1 MSSSS
6 RRIRGIT
13 VEIGGDTTKLD
24 KALSG
29 SNKVLGE
36 TQKALKDVE
45 RLLKM
50 DPGNTELLEQK
61 QRLLAQAAQAT
72 AEKMETLRQAAEG
85 ADDALQRGQAFQAR
99 YQPLREELDQVT
111 ASMRGLE
118 ANAASMQDKLE
129 SGSIS
134 TTQYD
139 AFAQKLEE
147 TRKRSE
153 ELRKA
158 MEDIEKEFAGAKLD
172 QGQYDALQRELAETA
187 KELEDLE
194 QQAKDS
200 ADGMDKLE
208 KASKDVSTGAGK
220 IKDAFAPVTGA
231 VLALGAAAVATVP
244 GTEDLR
250 AGLAKLEESARSAG
264 AGLDQAQSSFKAFY
278 VVAGET
284 DSAIEATANLL
295 QTGLEGNRLQAAV
308 EGLAGAVIR
317 FPDTLN
323 IESLADSLQETIAT
337 GTATGQFS
345 ELLDRLGIGAETFS
359 AQLAQCTSEIGRQ
372 DLALGALAQGGL
384 MKSYESWMENNRAMA
399 ENRQATLDLELE
411 MARLAESLQPLLTT
425 VTEML
430 QGLLDWFNSLSEGGQ
445 TAVVAFLMLAGAISP
460 VARIVE
466 AMMKVLPV
474 FIGLLGTTGIKV
486 AAIAAAIIVIASL
499 IGVVVSAWDDMAGWQ
514 KALSVIGLITAALFG
529 AAIAMG
535 VFKSATSGL
544 AAAIGMVAG
553 IGMVI
558 AAVATAQKAQSQMS
572 KTTVPGLAQG
582 GLVPP
587 GDPFFAI
594 LGDNKKEVE
603 VVSPYST
610 IKQAAGE
617 AVRENLPARQGGSST
632 ANLYL
637 DGTKVGRAIFPY
649 IQGEATRQGVRLIEG
664 GSVW

>member
-134 TTQYD
+134 TAQYD

-158 MEDIEKEFAGAKLD
+158 MEDVEKEFAGAKMD
-172 QGQYDALQRELAETA
+172 QGQYDAIQRELAETA
-187 KELEDLE
+187 KELENLE

-208 KASKDVSTGAGK
+208 KVSKDVSSGAGK

-264 AGLDQAQSSFKAFY
+264 TGLDQAQSSFKAFY

-295 QTGLEGNRLQAAV
+295 QTGLEENRLQAAV

-337 GTATGQFS
+337 GTATGQFA

-359 AQLAQCTSEIGRQ
+359 AQLAQCTNEIGRQ

-384 MKSYESWMENNRAMA
+384 MHSYESWMQNNEALA
-399 ENRQATLDLELE
+399 ENRQATLDMELE
-411 MARLAESLQPLLTT
+411 MAKLAEDIQPLMTAVL
-425 VTEML
+425 EMA
-430 QGLLDWFNSLSEGGQ
+430 QGLLGWFNNLGDGTQ
-445 TAVVAFLMLAGAISP
+445 KAIVGVLALVAAIGPLAGA
-460 VARIVE
+460 VE
-466 AMMKVLPV
+466 GVSKVMPT
-474 FIGLLGTTGIKV
+474 LLNLMGKLDPKTAALAV
-486 AAIAAAIIVIASL
+486 SLAAITTLVAMVID
-499 IGVVVSAWDDMAGWQ
+499 AWDDMSG
-514 KALSVIGLITAALFG
+514 LERVIAVLGL
-529 AAIAMG
+529 
-535 VFKSATSGL
+535 L
-544 AAAIGMVAG
+544 AAAALTAAVAVGAFQSAASMGVAAAG
-553 IGMVI
+553 IVIGI
-558 AAVATAQKAQSQMS
+558 AAVAAAVTAANQRAQSSQANI
-572 KTTVPGLAQG
+572 PGLAQG

>member
-45 RLLKM
+45 RLLKL
-50 DPGNTELLEQK
+50 DPGNTELLAQK

-72 AEKMETLRQAAEG
+72 AEKLDTLRQAARG
-85 ADDALQRGQAFQAR
+85 ADDALRRGQAFEER
-99 YQPLREELDQVT
+99 YQPLRAELDRVT

-118 ANAASMQDKLE
+118 ANAASMEARLKE
-129 SGSIS
+129 GSIS
-134 TTQYD
+134 AEQYE
-139 AFAQKLEE
+139 AFAQTLEE
-147 TRKRSE
+147 AKTKSE

-158 MEDIEKEFAGAKLD
+158 MEDVEKEFAGAKLD

-200 ADGMDKLE
+200 ADGMDKL
-208 KASKDVSTGAGK
+208 KDATQKVSTSAGK
-220 IKDAFAPVTGA
+220 VKDAFAPVTGA
-231 VLALGAAAVATVP
+231 VAALATAAVATVP

-250 AGLAKLEESARSAG
+250 AGLSKMDESARASSI
-264 AGLDQAQSSFKAFY
+264 GLDEAREAFENFY
-278 VVAGET
+278 IVAGET

-345 ELLDRLGIGAETFS
+345 ELLDRLGIGAENFS
-359 AQLAQCTSEIGRQ
+359 AQLAQCTNEIGRQ
-372 DLALGALAQGGL
+372 DMALGALAQGGL
-384 MKSYESWMENNRAMA
+384 MQSYESWMQNNEALA
-399 ENRQATLDLELE
+399 ENRQATLDMELE
-411 MARLAESLQPLLTT
+411 MAKLAESIQPLLTT

-445 TAVVAFLMLAGAISP
+445 TAVVAFLLLAGAISP
-460 VARIVE
+460 VAGIVE

-474 FIGLLGTTGIKV
+474 FIGLLGTTGTKV
-486 AAIAAAIIVIASL
+486 AAIAVAIVVIASL
-499 IGVVVSAWDDMAGWQ
+499 IGAVVSAWDDMSGWQ
-514 KALSVIGLITAALFG
+514 KAISVIGLVTVALFG
-529 AAIAMG
+529 AALAMG
-535 VFKSATSGL
+535 VFKSATGGL
-544 AAAIGMVAG
+544 IAALAVAAGITAVMVA
-553 IGMVI
+553 VT
-558 AAVATAQKAQSQMS
+558 TAQKAQSQMS

-587 GDPFFAI
+587 GDPFFAV

-617 AVRENLPARQGGSST
+617 AVRENLPARQGGTST

-664 GSVW
+664 GGVW

>member
-134 TTQYD
+134 TAQYD

-158 MEDIEKEFAGAKLD
+158 MEDVEKEFAGAKLD
-172 QGQYDALQRELAETA
+172 QGQYDAIQRELAETA

-264 AGLDQAQSSFKAFY
+264 TGLDQAQSSFKAFY

-345 ELLDRLGIGAETFS
+345 ELLDRMGIGAENFS

-372 DLALGALAQGGL
+372 DMALGALAQGGL
-384 MKSYESWMENNRAMA
+384 MQSYESWMQNNEALA
-399 ENRQATLDLELE
+399 ENRQATLDMELE
-411 MARLAESLQPLLTT
+411 MAKLAEDIQPLMTAVL
-425 VTEML
+425 EMA
-430 QGLLDWFNSLSEGGQ
+430 QGLLGWFNNLGDGTQ
-445 TAVVAFLMLAGAISP
+445 KAIVGVLALVAAIGPLAGA
-460 VARIVE
+460 VE
-466 AMMKVLPV
+466 GVSKVMPT
-474 FIGLLGTTGIKV
+474 LLNLMGKLDPKTAALAV
-486 AAIAAAIIVIASL
+486 SLAAITTLVAMVID
-499 IGVVVSAWDDMAGWQ
+499 AWDDMTG
-514 KALSVIGLITAALFG
+514 LERVIAVLGL
-529 AAIAMG
+529 
-535 VFKSATSGL
+535 L
-544 AAAIGMVAG
+544 AAAALTAAVAVGAFQSAASMGVAAAG
-553 IGMVI
+553 IVIGI
-558 AAVATAQKAQSQMS
+558 AAVAAAVTAANQRAQSSQANI
-572 KTTVPGLAQG
+572 PGLAQG

>member
-118 ANAASMQDKLE
+118 ANAASMKEKLE
-129 SGSIS
+129 NGSIS
-134 TTQYD
+134 TAQYD

-158 MEDIEKEFAGAKLD
+158 MEDVEKEFAGAKLD
-172 QGQYDALQRELAETA
+172 QGQYDAIQRELAETA
-187 KELEDLE
+187 KELEDIE

-220 IKDAFAPVTGA
+220 IKDAFAPVTGV

-264 AGLDQAQSSFKAFY
+264 TGLDQAQSSFKAFY

-345 ELLDRLGIGAETFS
+345 ELLDRLGIGAENFS

-372 DLALGALAQGGL
+372 DMALGALAQGGL
-384 MKSYESWMENNRAMA
+384 MQSYESWMQNNEALA
-399 ENRQATLDLELE
+399 ENRQATLDMELE
-411 MARLAESLQPLLTT
+411 MAKLAEDIQPLMTAVL
-425 VTEML
+425 EMA
-430 QGLLDWFNSLSEGGQ
+430 QGLLGWFNNLGDGTQ
-445 TAVVAFLMLAGAISP
+445 KAIVGVLALVAAIGPLAGA
-460 VARIVE
+460 VE
-466 AMMKVLPV
+466 GVSKVMPT
-474 FIGLLGTTGIKV
+474 LLNLMGKLDPKTAALAV
-486 AAIAAAIIVIASL
+486 SLAAITTLVAMVID
-499 IGVVVSAWDDMAGWQ
+499 AWDDMT
-514 KALSVIGLITAALFG
+514 GLERVVAVLG
-529 AAIAMG
+529 L
-535 VFKSATSGL
+535 L
-544 AAAIGMVAG
+544 AAAALTAAVAVGAFQSAASMGIAAAG
-553 IGMVI
+553 IVIGI
-558 AAVATAQKAQSQMS
+558 AAVAAAVTAANQRAQSSQANI
-572 KTTVPGLAQG
+572 PGLAQG

>member
-134 TTQYD
+134 TAQYD

-153 ELRKA
+153 ELRRA
-158 MEDIEKEFAGAKLD
+158 MEDVEKEFAGAKLD
-172 QGQYDALQRELAETA
+172 QGQYDAIQRELAETA

-200 ADGMDKLE
+200 ADGMDKL
-208 KASKDVSTGAGK
+208 KDATQKVSTSAGK
-220 IKDAFAPVTGA
+220 VKDAFAPVTGA
-231 VLALGAAAVATVP
+231 VAALATAAVATVP

-264 AGLDQAQSSFKAFY
+264 TGLDQAQSSFKAFY

-345 ELLDRLGIGAETFS
+345 ELLDRMGIGAENFS

-372 DLALGALAQGGL
+372 DLVLGALAQGGL
-384 MKSYESWMENNRAMA
+384 MQSYESWMQNNEALA
-399 ENRQATLDLELE
+399 ENRQATLDMELE
-411 MARLAESLQPLLTT
+411 MAKLAEDIQPLMTSVL
-425 VTEML
+425 EMA
-430 QGLLDWFNSLSEGGQ
+430 QGLLGWFNNLGDGTQ
-445 TAVVAFLMLAGAISP
+445 KAIVGVLALVAAISP
-460 VARIVE
+460 LAGMVE
-466 AMMKVLPV
+466 GVSKVMPT
-474 FIGLLGTTGIKV
+474 LLNLMGKLDPKTAALAV
-486 AAIAAAIIVIASL
+486 SLAAITTLVAMVID
-499 IGVVVSAWDDMAGWQ
+499 AWDDMT
-514 KALSVIGLITAALFG
+514 GLERVVAVLG
-529 AAIAMG
+529 L
-535 VFKSATSGL
+535 L
-544 AAAIGMVAG
+544 AAAALTAAVAVGAFQSAASMGIAAAG
-553 IGMVI
+553 IVIGI
-558 AAVATAQKAQSQMS
+558 AAVAAAVTAANQRAQSSQANI
-572 KTTVPGLAQG
+572 PGLAQG

-587 GDPFFAI
+587 GDPFFAV

>member
-1 MSSSS
+1 MPS
-6 RRIRGIT
+6 RIRGIT

-134 TTQYD
+134 TAQYD

-158 MEDIEKEFAGAKLD
+158 MEDVEKEFAGAKMD
-172 QGQYDALQRELAETA
+172 QGQYDAIQRELAETA
-187 KELEDLE
+187 KELEDIE

-200 ADGMDKLE
+200 ADGMDKL
-208 KASKDVSTGAGK
+208 KDATQKVSTSAGK
-220 IKDAFAPVTGA
+220 VKDAFAPVTGA
-231 VLALGAAAVATVP
+231 VAALATAAVATVP

-264 AGLDQAQSSFKAFY
+264 TGLDQAQSSFKAFY

-345 ELLDRLGIGAETFS
+345 ELLDRMGIGAENFS

-372 DLALGALAQGGL
+372 DMALGALAQGGL
-384 MKSYESWMENNRAMA
+384 MQSYESWMQNNEALA
-399 ENRQATLDLELE
+399 ENRQATLDMELE
-411 MARLAESLQPLLTT
+411 MAKLAEDIQPLMTAVL
-425 VTEML
+425 EMA
-430 QGLLDWFNSLSEGGQ
+430 QGLLGWFNNLGDGTQ
-445 TAVVAFLMLAGAISP
+445 KAIVGVLALVAAIGPLAGA
-460 VARIVE
+460 VE
-466 AMMKVLPV
+466 GVSKVMPT
-474 FIGLLGTTGIKV
+474 LLNLMGKLDPKTAALAV
-486 AAIAAAIIVIASL
+486 SLAAITTLVAMVID
-499 IGVVVSAWDDMAGWQ
+499 AWDDMT
-514 KALSVIGLITAALFG
+514 GLERVVAVLG
-529 AAIAMG
+529 L
-535 VFKSATSGL
+535 L
-544 AAAIGMVAG
+544 AAAALTAAVAVGAFQSAASMGIAAAG
-553 IGMVI
+553 IVIGI
-558 AAVATAQKAQSQMS
+558 AAVAAAVTAANQRAQSSQANI
-572 KTTVPGLAQG
+572 PGLAQG

-610 IKQAAGE
+610 IKKAAAE
-617 AVRENLPARQGGSST
+617 AVRENLPARQEGSYT

-637 DGTKVGRAIFPY
+637 GGTKVGRAIFPY
-649 IQGEATRQGVRLIEG
+649 IQEEATRQGVRLIEG

>member
-85 ADDALQRGQAFQAR
+85 ADDALRRGQAFQAR

-134 TTQYD
+134 TAQYD

-158 MEDIEKEFAGAKLD
+158 MEDVEKEFAGAKMD
-172 QGQYDALQRELAETA
+172 QGQYDAIQRELAETA
-187 KELEDLE
+187 KELEDIE

-200 ADGMDKLE
+200 ADGMDKL
-208 KASKDVSTGAGK
+208 KDATQKVSTSAGK
-220 IKDAFAPVTGA
+220 VKDAFAPVTGA
-231 VLALGAAAVATVP
+231 VAALATAAVATVP

-264 AGLDQAQSSFKAFY
+264 TGLDQAQSSFKAFY

-345 ELLDRLGIGAETFS
+345 ELLDRLGIGAENFS

-372 DLALGALAQGGL
+372 DMALGALAQGGL
-384 MKSYESWMENNRAMA
+384 MQSYESWMQNNEALA
-399 ENRQATLDLELE
+399 ENRQATLDMELE
-411 MARLAESLQPLLTT
+411 MAKLAEDIQPL
-425 VTEML
+425 VTAVLEMA
-430 QGLLDWFNSLSEGGQ
+430 QGLLGWFNNLGDGTQ
-445 TAVVAFLMLAGAISP
+445 KAIVGVLALVAAISPLAGA
-460 VARIVE
+460 VE
-466 AMMKVLPV
+466 GVSKVMPT
-474 FIGLLGTTGIKV
+474 LLNLMGKLDPKTAALAV
-486 AAIAAAIIVIASL
+486 SLAAITTLVAMVID
-499 IGVVVSAWDDMAGWQ
+499 AWDDMTG
-514 KALSVIGLITAALFG
+514 LERVIAVLGL
-529 AAIAMG
+529 
-535 VFKSATSGL
+535 L
-544 AAAIGMVAG
+544 AAAALTAAVAVGAFQSAASMGIAAAG
-553 IGMVI
+553 IVIGI
-558 AAVATAQKAQSQMS
+558 AAVAAAVTAANQRAQSSQANI
-572 KTTVPGLAQG
+572 PGLAQG

-617 AVRENLPARQGGSST
+617 AVRENLPVRQGGSST

>member
-129 SGSIS
+129 NGSIS
-134 TTQYD
+134 TAQYD
-139 AFAQKLEE
+139 AFTQKLEE

-158 MEDIEKEFAGAKLD
+158 MEDVEKEFAGAKLD
-172 QGQYDALQRELAETA
+172 QGQYDAIQRELAETA
-187 KELEDLE
+187 KELEDIE

-264 AGLDQAQSSFKAFY
+264 TGLDQAQSSFKAFY

-295 QTGLEGNRLQAAV
+295 QTGLEGTPQRCWLLPFGTERAVLWWAAKQPERLPNR
-308 EGLAGAVIR
+308 
-317 FPDTLN
+317 
-323 IESLADSLQETIAT
+323 
-337 GTATGQFS
+337 
-345 ELLDRLGIGAETFS
+345 
-359 AQLAQCTSEIGRQ
+359 
-372 DLALGALAQGGL
+372 
-384 MKSYESWMENNRAMA
+384 K
-399 ENRQATLDLELE
+399 
-411 MARLAESLQPLLTT
+411 
-425 VTEML
+425 
-430 QGLLDWFNSLSEGGQ
+430 
-445 TAVVAFLMLAGAISP
+445 
-460 VARIVE
+460 
-466 AMMKVLPV
+466 
-474 FIGLLGTTGIKV
+474 
-486 AAIAAAIIVIASL
+486 
-499 IGVVVSAWDDMAGWQ
+499 
-514 KALSVIGLITAALFG
+514 
-529 AAIAMG
+529 
-535 VFKSATSGL
+535 
-544 AAAIGMVAG
+544 
-553 IGMVI
+553 
-558 AAVATAQKAQSQMS
+558 
-572 KTTVPGLAQG
+572 
-582 GLVPP
+582 
-587 GDPFFAI
+587 
-594 LGDNKKEVE
+594 
-603 VVSPYST
+603 PYS
-610 IKQAAGE
+610 
-617 AVRENLPARQGGSST
+617 
-632 ANLYL
+632 
-637 DGTKVGRAIFPY
+637 FPM
-649 IQGEATRQGVRLIEG
+649 VPH
-664 GSVW
+664 

>member
-134 TTQYD
+134 TAQYD

-158 MEDIEKEFAGAKLD
+158 MEDVEKEFAGAKLD
-172 QGQYDALQRELAETA
+172 QGQYDAIQRELAETA

-264 AGLDQAQSSFKAFY
+264 TGLDQAQSSFKAFY

-345 ELLDRLGIGAETFS
+345 ELLDRMGIGAENFS

-372 DLALGALAQGGL
+372 DMALGALAQGGL
-384 MKSYESWMENNRAMA
+384 MQSYESWMQNNEALA
-399 ENRQATLDLELE
+399 ENRQATLDMELE
-411 MARLAESLQPLLTT
+411 MAKLAEDIQPLMTAVL
-425 VTEML
+425 EMA
-430 QGLLDWFNSLSEGGQ
+430 QGLLGWFNNLGDGTQ
-445 TAVVAFLMLAGAISP
+445 KAIVGVLALVAAIGPLAGA
-460 VARIVE
+460 VE
-466 AMMKVLPV
+466 GVSKVMPT
-474 FIGLLGTTGIKV
+474 LLNLMGKLDPKTAALAV
-486 AAIAAAIIVIASL
+486 SLAAITTLVAMVID
-499 IGVVVSAWDDMAGWQ
+499 AWDDMT
-514 KALSVIGLITAALFG
+514 GLERVVAVLG
-529 AAIAMG
+529 L
-535 VFKSATSGL
+535 L
-544 AAAIGMVAG
+544 AAAALTAAVAVGAFQSAASMGIAAAG
-553 IGMVI
+553 IVIGI
-558 AAVATAQKAQSQMS
+558 AAVAAAVTAANQRAQSSQANI
-572 KTTVPGLAQG
+572 PGLAQG

>member
-134 TTQYD
+134 TAQYD

-158 MEDIEKEFAGAKLD
+158 MEDVEKEFAGAKMD
-172 QGQYDALQRELAETA
+172 QGQYDAIQRELAETA
-187 KELEDLE
+187 KELEDIE

-200 ADGMDKLE
+200 ADGMDKL
-208 KASKDVSTGAGK
+208 KDATQKVSTSAGK
-220 IKDAFAPVTGA
+220 VKDAFAPVTGA
-231 VLALGAAAVATVP
+231 VAALATAAVATVP

-264 AGLDQAQSSFKAFY
+264 TGLDQAQSSFKAFY

-345 ELLDRLGIGAETFS
+345 ELLDRMGIGAENFS

-372 DLALGALAQGGL
+372 DMALGALAQGGL
-384 MKSYESWMENNRAMA
+384 MQSYESWMQNNEALA
-399 ENRQATLDLELE
+399 ENRQATLDMELE
-411 MARLAESLQPLLTT
+411 MAKLAEDIQPLMTSVL
-425 VTEML
+425 EMA
-430 QGLLDWFNSLSEGGQ
+430 QGLLGWFNNLGDGTQ
-445 TAVVAFLMLAGAISP
+445 KAIVGVLALVAAIGPLAGA
-460 VARIVE
+460 VE
-466 AMMKVLPV
+466 GVSKVMPT
-474 FIGLLGTTGIKV
+474 LLNLMGKLDPKTAALAV
-486 AAIAAAIIVIASL
+486 SLAAITTLVAMVID
-499 IGVVVSAWDDMAGWQ
+499 AWDDMT
-514 KALSVIGLITAALFG
+514 GLERVVAVLG
-529 AAIAMG
+529 L
-535 VFKSATSGL
+535 L
-544 AAAIGMVAG
+544 AAAALTAAVAVGAFQSAASMGIAAAG
-553 IGMVI
+553 IVIGI
-558 AAVATAQKAQSQMS
+558 AAVAAAVTAANQRAQSSQANI
-572 KTTVPGLAQG
+572 PGLAQG

>member
-99 YQPLREELDQVT
+99 YQSLREELDQVT

-134 TTQYD
+134 TAQYD

-147 TRKRSE
+147 ARKRSE

-158 MEDIEKEFAGAKLD
+158 MEDVEKEFAGAKMD
-172 QGQYDALQRELAETA
+172 QGQYDAIQRELAETA
-187 KELEDLE
+187 KELEDIE

-200 ADGMDKLE
+200 ADGMDKL
-208 KASKDVSTGAGK
+208 KDATQKVSTSAGK
-220 IKDAFAPVTGA
+220 VKDAFAPVTGA
-231 VLALGAAAVATVP
+231 VAALATAAVATVP

-264 AGLDQAQSSFKAFY
+264 TGLDQAQSSFKAFY

-345 ELLDRLGIGAETFS
+345 ELLDRMGIGAENFS

-372 DLALGALAQGGL
+372 DLVLGALAQGGL
-384 MKSYESWMENNRAMA
+384 MQSYESWMQNNEALA
-399 ENRQATLDLELE
+399 ENRQATLDMELE
-411 MARLAESLQPLLTT
+411 MAKLAEDIQPLMTSVL
-425 VTEML
+425 EMA
-430 QGLLDWFNSLSEGGQ
+430 QGLLGWFNNLGDGTQ
-445 TAVVAFLMLAGAISP
+445 KAIVGVLALVAAISP
-460 VARIVE
+460 LAGMVE
-466 AMMKVLPV
+466 GVSKVMPT
-474 FIGLLGTTGIKV
+474 LLNLMGKLDPKTAALAV
-486 AAIAAAIIVIASL
+486 SLAAITTLVAMVID
-499 IGVVVSAWDDMAGWQ
+499 AWDDMT
-514 KALSVIGLITAALFG
+514 GLERVVAVLG
-529 AAIAMG
+529 L
-535 VFKSATSGL
+535 L
-544 AAAIGMVAG
+544 AAAALTAAVAVGAFQSAASMGIAAAG
-553 IGMVI
+553 IVIGI
-558 AAVATAQKAQSQMS
+558 AAVAAAVTAANQRAQSSQANI
-572 KTTVPGLAQG
+572 PGLAQG

-587 GDPFFAI
+587 GDPFFAV

-617 AVRENLPARQGGSST
+617 AVRENLPVRQGGSST

>member
-1 MSSSS
+1 
-6 RRIRGIT
+6 
-13 VEIGGDTTKLD
+13 
-24 KALSG
+24 
-29 SNKVLGE
+29 
-36 TQKALKDVE
+36 
-45 RLLKM
+45 
-50 DPGNTELLEQK
+50 
-61 QRLLAQAAQAT
+61 
-72 AEKMETLRQAAEG
+72 
-85 ADDALQRGQAFQAR
+85 
-99 YQPLREELDQVT
+99 
-111 ASMRGLE
+111 
-118 ANAASMQDKLE
+118 MQDKLE

-158 MEDIEKEFAGAKLD
+158 MEDVEKEFAGAKMD
-172 QGQYDALQRELAETA
+172 QGQYDAIQRELAETA
-187 KELEDLE
+187 KELEDIE

-200 ADGMDKLE
+200 ADGMDKL
-208 KASKDVSTGAGK
+208 KDATQKVSTSAGK
-220 IKDAFAPVTGA
+220 VKDAFAPVTGA
-231 VLALGAAAVATVP
+231 VAALATAAVATVP

-264 AGLDQAQSSFKAFY
+264 TGLDQAQSSFKAFY

-345 ELLDRLGIGAETFS
+345 ELLDRLGIGAENFS

-372 DLALGALAQGGL
+372 DMALGALAQGGL
-384 MKSYESWMENNRAMA
+384 MQSYESWMQNNEALA
-399 ENRQATLDLELE
+399 ENRQATLDMELE
-411 MARLAESLQPLLTT
+411 MAKLAEDIQPLMTAVL
-425 VTEML
+425 EMA
-430 QGLLDWFNSLSEGGQ
+430 QGLLGWFNNLGDGTQ
-445 TAVVAFLMLAGAISP
+445 KAIVGVLALVAAIGPLAGA
-460 VARIVE
+460 VE
-466 AMMKVLPV
+466 GVSKVMPT
-474 FIGLLGTTGIKV
+474 LLNLMGTTGTKV
-486 AAIAAAIIVIASL
+486 AAIAVAIIVIASL
-499 IGVVVSAWDDMAGWQ
+499 IGTVVSAWDDMSGWQ
-514 KALSVIGLITAALFG
+514 KAISVIGLVTAALFG
-529 AAIAMG
+529 AALAMG
-535 VFKSATSGL
+535 VFKSATGGL
-544 AAAIGMVAG
+544 IAALAVAAGITAVMVA
-553 IGMVI
+553 VT
-558 AAVATAQKAQSQMS
+558 TAQKAQSQMS

-587 GDPFFAI
+587 GDPFFAV